1 MKAETLNQILNAV
14 PNGKVQEVCNRANK
28 SKNTY
33 YNVLKHRLHR
43 NPKLVTSALDII
55 EEQAFEALALVKKA
69 RKELAEDIANQEA
82 KQLKRQQKQAA

>member
-14 PNGKVQEVCNRANK
+14 PNGKVQEVCDRANK

-55 EEQAFEALALVKKA
+55 EAEAIASIALVQRA
-69 RKELAEDIANQEA
+69 RKELAEDIAQQEA
-82 KQLKRQQKQAA
+82 KQLKRQQNRAA